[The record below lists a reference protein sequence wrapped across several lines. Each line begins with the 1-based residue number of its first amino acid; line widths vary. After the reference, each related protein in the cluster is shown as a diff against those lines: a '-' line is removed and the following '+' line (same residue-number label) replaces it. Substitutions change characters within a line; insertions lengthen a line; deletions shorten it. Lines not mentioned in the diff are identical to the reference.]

1 MTFKHKLSRRL
12 ALLKDRR
19 AICVAATLAAAV
31 VASCELP
38 ARTTDTGTTLA
49 EVVVLPKTVNLVQNQ
64 STDFVAFDV
73 STASDTMPVAVNW
86 SVTGGN
92 ITDSVTSKGMHYGHF
107 KAGAQTGQYKVRAQD
122 PATGMSDSATAVV
135 TATAVPVA
143 SVVVLPAAAS
153 APVGGTVQFVAVP
166 LDSTGTALGGRIIV
180 WASSNPAVANVNT
193 SGVAT
198 AAATGSTTIAA
209 TSEGHSG
216 TATLTVTAVTVPVA
230 SVTVSPASASVQ
242 AGQTVQLTATPKDAN
257 GNALSGRTVTWASSN
272 SSVGT
277 VNGSGLVTGVVGGST
292 TITATSEGQSG
303 SSAVTVTAGPLPVAS
318 VTVSP
323 ASASVPIGQAVQL
336 TATPKD
342 ASGNPLTGRTVTWA
356 SSNTSVGTVNASGLV
371 TGVVAGSTT
380 ITATSEGKSG
390 TSAVT
395 VTAAPVPVASV
406 TVSPATA
413 AVFVGQTTQLTA
425 TPKDANGN
433 TLTGRTI
440 TWASSPSSI
449 AGVNGS
455 GLAAGVAVG
464 SATITA
470 TSEGKSGTST
480 ITVTTPPPPPAGS
493 CLTQAGPLVTLSG
506 LRSSTYET
514 GSLASSAKVDATTA
528 QFLVDQGT
536 NVPVRVG
543 GGNGICWS
551 GGEVLGQF
559 PPSTSWSTMHDKY
572 GMIPGSGS
580 SANGIQIQNVTIFS
594 YGDAISF
601 DVQSDANW
609 VIRNVHVK
617 YSRDDCIENDFL
629 NAGTIDSTFLDG
641 CYDAVSAQEYSGSPN
656 GNNNIVTISN
666 SLLRLQSMDAVYGG
680 AVPNHNAFWKWSTI
694 GPSLAL
700 YNNVFRTDG
709 PSREGNGA
717 QMWMAPPPG
726 KLADCR
732 NNVMVWLGSG
742 SYPETLPTTFNGP
755 PCFTIMTGAAG
766 LQYWNNAVAQWQALH
781 PDPLPDVAPPIVSLF
796 SPGISGSTTLT
807 GTVTMVA
814 TAVDDRAVM
823 GVQLQLNG
831 QNIGAEVAQDGVS
844 GDGQFGP
851 THYALTWDSHGV
863 ANGTYTLTA
872 TARDAA
878 GHSTTSAG
886 VTVTVSN

>member
-1 MTFKHKLSRRL
+1 MPFKHKLSCRL
-12 ALLKDRR
+12 AMLKDRR
-19 AICVAATLAAAV
+19 VLYVAATLAAAV

-49 EVVVLPKTVNLVQNQ
+49 QVVVLPKTVNLVQNQ
-64 STDFVAFDV
+64 STDFVAFGV

-180 WASSNPAVANVNT
+180 WASSNTAVANVNT

-230 SVTVSPASASVQ
+230 SVTVSPASASVPV
-242 AGQTVQLTATPKDAN
+242 GQTVQLAATPKDAN

-342 ASGNPLTGRTVTWA
+342 
-356 SSNTSVGTVNASGLV
+356 ASGLV

-594 YGDAISF
+594 YGDGISF

-609 VIRNVHVK
+609 VIRNVHIK

-742 SYPETLPTTFNGP
+742 SYPETLPTTFNGQ

-766 LQYWNNAVAQWQALH
+766 LQYWNNAVAQWQTLH
-781 PDPLPDVAPPIVSLF
+781 PHPLPDVAPPDVAPVS
-796 SPGISGSTTLT
+796 
-807 GTVTMVA
+807 
-814 TAVDDRAVM
+814 
-823 GVQLQLNG
+823 
-831 QNIGAEVAQDGVS
+831 
-844 GDGQFGP
+844 
-851 THYALTWDSHGV
+851 
-863 ANGTYTLTA
+863 
-872 TARDAA
+872 
-878 GHSTTSAG
+878 
-886 VTVTVSN
+886 

>member
-1 MTFKHKLSRRL
+1 MTFKHKLSCRL

-19 AICVAATLAAAV
+19 VLYVAATLAAAV

-64 STDFVAFDV
+64 STDFVAFGV

-180 WASSNPAVANVNT
+180 WASSNTAVANVNT

-230 SVTVSPASASVQ
+230 SVTVSPASASVPV
-242 AGQTVQLTATPKDAN
+242 GQTVQLAATPKDAN

-380 ITATSEGKSG
+380 ITATSEGQSG
-390 TSAVT
+390 TSVVT
-395 VTAAPVPVASV
+395 VTLVPVASV
-406 TVSPATA
+406 TVSPAPA
-413 AVFVGQTTQLTA
+413 SVQAGQTVQLTA

-433 TLTGRTI
+433 TLTGRTV
-440 TWASSPSSI
+440 TWASSNTSV
-449 AGVNGS
+449 GTVNAS
-455 GLAAGVAVG
+455 GLVTGVVAG
-464 SATITA
+464 STTITA
-470 TSEGKSGTST
+470 TSEGKSGTSAV
-480 ITVTTPPPPPAGS
+480 TVT
-493 CLTQAGPLVTLSG
+493 AGPLPVASVTVSPASASVPIGQAVQLTATPKDASGNPLTGRTVTWASSNTSVGTVNASG
-506 LRSSTYET
+506 LVT
-514 GSLASSAKVDATTA
+514 GV
-528 QFLVDQGT
+528 
-536 NVPVRVG
+536 
-543 GGNGICWS
+543 
-551 GGEVLGQF
+551 
-559 PPSTSWSTMHDKY
+559 
-572 GMIPGSGS
+572 
-580 SANGIQIQNVTIFS
+580 
-594 YGDAISF
+594 
-601 DVQSDANW
+601 
-609 VIRNVHVK
+609 
-617 YSRDDCIENDFL
+617 
-629 NAGTIDSTFLDG
+629 
-641 CYDAVSAQEYSGSPN
+641 
-656 GNNNIVTISN
+656 
-666 SLLRLQSMDAVYGG
+666 
-680 AVPNHNAFWKWSTI
+680 
-694 GPSLAL
+694 
-700 YNNVFRTDG
+700 
-709 PSREGNGA
+709 
-717 QMWMAPPPG
+717 
-726 KLADCR
+726 
-732 NNVMVWLGSG
+732 
-742 SYPETLPTTFNGP
+742 
-755 PCFTIMTGAAG
+755 
-766 LQYWNNAVAQWQALH
+766 VA
-781 PDPLPDVAPPIVSLF
+781 
-796 SPGISGSTTLT
+796 GSTTIT
-807 GTVTMVA
+807 ATSEGQSGTSVVTVTLVPVA
-814 TAVDDRAVM
+814 SVTVSPAPAS
-823 GVQLQLNG
+823 VQAG
-831 QNIGAEVAQDGVS
+831 QTVQ
-844 GDGQFGP
+844 
-851 THYALTWDSHGV
+851 
-863 ANGTYTLTA
+863 LTA
-872 TARDAA
+872 TPKDAN
-878 GHSTTSAG
+878 GNTLTG
-886 VTVTVSN
+886 RTVTWASSNTSVGTVNASGLVTGVVAGST

>member
-1 MTFKHKLSRRL
+1 MTFKHKLSCRQ

-19 AICVAATLAAAV
+19 VLYVAATLAAAV

-49 EVVVLPKTVNLVQNQ
+49 QVVVLPKTVNLVQNQ
-64 STDFVAFDV
+64 STDFVAFGV

-166 LDSTGTALGGRIIV
+166 LDSAGTALGGRIIV
-180 WASSNPAVANVNT
+180 WASSNTAVANVNT

-230 SVTVSPASASVQ
+230 SVTVSPASASVPV
-242 AGQTVQLTATPKDAN
+242 GQTVQLAATPKDAN

-480 ITVTTPPPPPAGS
+480 IPVT
-493 CLTQAGPLVTLSG
+493 
-506 LRSSTYET
+506 
-514 GSLASSAKVDATTA
+514 
-528 QFLVDQGT
+528 
-536 NVPVRVG
+536 
-543 GGNGICWS
+543 
-551 GGEVLGQF
+551 
-559 PPSTSWSTMHDKY
+559 
-572 GMIPGSGS
+572 
-580 SANGIQIQNVTIFS
+580 
-594 YGDAISF
+594 
-601 DVQSDANW
+601 
-609 VIRNVHVK
+609 
-617 YSRDDCIENDFL
+617 
-629 NAGTIDSTFLDG
+629 
-641 CYDAVSAQEYSGSPN
+641 
-656 GNNNIVTISN
+656 
-666 SLLRLQSMDAVYGG
+666 
-680 AVPNHNAFWKWSTI
+680 
-694 GPSLAL
+694 
-700 YNNVFRTDG
+700 
-709 PSREGNGA
+709 
-717 QMWMAPPPG
+717 
-726 KLADCR
+726 
-732 NNVMVWLGSG
+732 
-742 SYPETLPTTFNGP
+742 
-755 PCFTIMTGAAG
+755 
-766 LQYWNNAVAQWQALH
+766 
-781 PDPLPDVAPPIVSLF
+781 
-796 SPGISGSTTLT
+796 
-807 GTVTMVA
+807 
-814 TAVDDRAVM
+814 
-823 GVQLQLNG
+823 
-831 QNIGAEVAQDGVS
+831 
-844 GDGQFGP
+844 
-851 THYALTWDSHGV
+851 
-863 ANGTYTLTA
+863 
-872 TARDAA
+872 
-878 GHSTTSAG
+878 
-886 VTVTVSN
+886 